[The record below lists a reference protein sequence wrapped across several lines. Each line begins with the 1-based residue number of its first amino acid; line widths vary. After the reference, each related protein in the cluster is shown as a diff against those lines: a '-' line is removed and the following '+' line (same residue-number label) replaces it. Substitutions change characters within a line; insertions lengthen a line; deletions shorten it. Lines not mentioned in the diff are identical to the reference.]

1 MRRRQPIDG
10 RRRPSRSKQLRRSRP
25 GGSGGVALRDAWR
38 GVFQSLVTSPTP
50 TRCAVGFGWEITR
63 PRSRPGRSRDF
74 TPRTPDGVRSG
85 SPAPAIRVEM
95 DLRAAAG
102 LGDPPEDFT
111 EEGSGKRLDSTRRL
125 DAMSREGH
133 GAFRD
138 SPPVRRR
145 TGALNSGSRD
155 HQGLWSQVRTT
166 RRLSTRARFPAHGRR
181 RAGQHPRL
189 RQAAQQLGVGLQ
201 GLAQP
206 ADDPRHRTSALVR
219 DGAGEHDERHHAV
232 QELLGDALL
241 TQLGQ
246 ARDRVAVR
254 RVPRVVEQL
263 DQPLLHPVAHHV
275 LPAARLLMHV
285 RPLQADHVR
294 EQPLGEA
301 VLAHHPG
308 GLELPVGSQIEVPVT
323 DDHHQAVALH
333 PGDRLRHSRTGVAE
347 ALRDPRTQRDDALLG
362 QLVDRPQVHLG
373 GVDQVGHA
381 WSLRWCA
388 HRHRQV
394 LEPRLRPTAPGAE
407 HHRTSHRY
415 APRDA
420 YSGAVTEVT
429 AIQIPADLLPADGRF
444 GSGPSKVRPEQI
456 SALAAVGRT
465 LIGTSHRQ
473 APVRAVVERVRT
485 GLAELFGAPG
495 TLVTPEPQDRVD
507 TYAWPHN
514 ETSTGVAAP
523 VRRPE
528 GTADEALVL
537 VDATSGAGGLPV
549 DLAETDVYYFA
560 PQKCFASDGG
570 LWLAI
575 CSPAAIERAQTIAA
589 GEQIASHRPPSEAKH
604 FWGAK

>member
-1 MRRRQPIDG
+1 MAVRAPAEGPGVTDLIDTTEMY
-10 RRRPSRSKQLRRSRP
+10 LRTIYELSEEGIVPLRARIAERL
-25 GGSGGVALRDAWR
+25 GHSGPTVSQTVARMERD
-38 GVFQSLVTSPTP
+38 GLVVVSGD
-50 TRCAVGFGWEITR
+50 RHLEL
-63 PRSRPGRSRDF
+63 
-74 TPRTPDGVRSG
+74 TPDGYLKATRVMRKHRLAERLLTDVIGLEWSYVHEEACRWEHVM
-85 SPAPAIRVEM
+85 SDRVE
-95 DLRAAAG
+95 
-102 LGDPPEDFT
+102 
-111 EEGSGKRLDSTRRL
+111 KRLVELLDHPRHSPYGNPIPGLAELGEERVAEQFLDGVVSLVVFARAIQDQGPGPVPAVVGRL
-125 DAMSREGH
+125 GE
-133 GAFRD
+133 
-138 SPPVRRR
+138 PVQ
-145 TGALNSGSRD
+145 TDTEL
-155 HQGLWSQVRTT
+155 
-166 RRLSTRARFPAHGRR
+166 LS
-181 RAGQHPRL
+181 RL
-189 RQAAQQLGVGLQ
+189 RQAAQQLGVGLH

-206 ADDPRHRTSALVR
+206 ADDRRHRTRALVL

-254 RVPRVVEQL
+254 RVPRVVELL

-308 GLELPVGSQIEVPVT
+308 GLEVPIRSQLEVPVT
-323 DDHHQAVALH
+323 ADHHEAVALH
-333 PGDRLRHSRTGVAE
+333 PGDRLRHRRTGVAE
-347 ALRDPRTQRDDALLG
+347 TLRDPRTQRDDALLG

-429 AIQIPADLLPADGRF
+429 ALQIPADLLPADGRF

-465 LIGTSHRQ
+465 LMDTSHRQ

-485 GLAELFGAPG
+485 GLAELFAAPDGYEVVLGNGGSTAFWDLATFSLIQDRAQLCAFGEFGTTFARAVQDAPFLAEPTVRTGAPG

-514 ETSTGVAAP
+514 ETSAGVAAP
-523 VRRPE
+523 VE
-528 GTADEALVL
+528 VSLCGQA
-537 VDATSGAGGLPV
+537 
-549 DLAETDVYYFA
+549 
-560 PQKCFASDGG
+560 
-570 LWLAI
+570 
-575 CSPAAIERAQTIAA
+575 
-589 GEQIASHRPPSEAKH
+589 
-604 FWGAK
+604 